1 MPNLLIPPGRTEPVP
16 ENLADLLIAHDYGII
31 TANLLGTS
39 RHLLRRARLQRN
51 WSLQERL
58 RGAGFCLLRLPGIV
72 PGHSHLSTEED
83 LVYVALDLRDR
94 NALQKKLLQLA
105 REFDQS
111 QVIICPRG
119 LPLREIR
126 LAEDPP
132 VAIEKPE
139 RPHLLATQQ
148 LVYSGTLLACHDAPE
163 WLHRYHLLLWL
174 DDLSVHCSIEEDA
187 TWSTICDDP
196 ILRRGVKWH

>member
-39 RHLLRRARLQRN
+39 RHLLPRARLQRN

-58 RGAGFCLLRLPGIV
+58 REAGFCLLRLPGAI
-72 PGHSHLSTEED
+72 PEHNHSSTDVD

-94 NALQKKLLQLA
+94 NILHTKLTRLA
-105 REFDQS
+105 REFGQG
-111 QVIICPRG
+111 QVIICRRG
-119 LPLREIR
+119 LPLRELQ

-132 VAIEKPE
+132 VAIEKPA
-139 RPHLLATQQ
+139 RPRVLVTQQ
-148 LVYSGTLLACHDAPE
+148 LVYNSMLLACHDSPE
-163 WLHRYHLLLWL
+163 WLPPPDNWIGRLACAALARKDWRELT
-174 DDLSVHCSIEEDA
+174 A
-187 TWSTICDDP
+187 
-196 ILRRGVKWH
+196 